1 MTALYVEDNSV
12 ATDDNKVVPIN
23 KTFPSATI
31 NIILMVKE
39 HGAHAI
45 AELDESI
52 AELDERRA
60 RLIKERETIQKMLDI
75 TLSHET
81 NNG

>member
-1 MTALYVEDNSV
+1 MTALYVEDSSV
-12 ATDDNKVVPIN
+12 TPDDKVVPIN

-52 AELDERRA
+52 AELDERRV
-60 RLIKERETIQKMLDI
+60 RLVKERETIQKMLDI
-75 TLSHET
+75 SISHENT
-81 NNG
+81 NG